1 VPHRR
6 LGEKMRAKRFT
17 KTIAFRVTPDEY
29 ELLEY
34 LCDRDGIKNP
44 STLLRKLIQNDL
56 QAAHLS
62 RIQAVKRLEAA
73 ARRAAKKAA
82 TTDAI

>member
-1 VPHRR
+1 M
-6 LGEKMRAKRFT
+6 KTKRFT

-44 STLLRKLIQNDL
+44 SVLLRKLIQNDL
-56 QAAHLS
+56 AAAHLS
-62 RIQAVKRLEAA
+62 RVQAVKRLEAA
-73 ARRAAKKAA
+73 ARRTAKKAA